1 MLKGGCYLRFIKSAI
16 FILSL
21 FLLVIVSVTPVSA
34 KQVIIYTD
42 KLNIRNGTGTEY
54 EKIDQLHAGDV
65 YQVIQ
70 TGIDWTEIQLEAH
83 SGWVKTE
90 YITIKEDVNINEKT
104 INIQHDNTQLR
115 NGPSTDHDIIHFVD
129 KGTVIDIVDIDFDW
143 YDVTS
148 KNSTGYVLKQLVTN
162 KAGTISDGLKNKTIV
177 IDAGHGG
184 QDVGAIGIDGT
195 FEKDITYKTAHELK
209 QELSVLGA
217 EVILTRV
224 K

>member
-1 MLKGGCYLRFIKSAI
+1 LRFIKSAI

-34 KQVIIYTD
+34 KQVIINTD
-42 KLNIRNGTGTEY
+42 KLNIRDGPGTEY

-104 INIQHDNTQLR
+104 ITIQHDNTQLR
-115 NGPSTDHDIIHFVD
+115 NGPSTDHDIIHFAD
-129 KGTVIDIVDIDFDW
+129 KVTVFEIVDIHNDW
-143 YDVTS
+143 YEVTT
-148 KNSTGYVLKQLVTN
+148 KNTTVFVLKQPVTN
-162 KAGTISDGLKNKTIV
+162 KAGPTSDGLKSKTTV
-177 IDAGHGG
+177 LDPGHGG
-184 QDVGAIGIDGT
+184 QDVGAI
-195 FEKDITYKTAHELK
+195 
-209 QELSVLGA
+209 
-217 EVILTRV
+217 
-224 K
+224 